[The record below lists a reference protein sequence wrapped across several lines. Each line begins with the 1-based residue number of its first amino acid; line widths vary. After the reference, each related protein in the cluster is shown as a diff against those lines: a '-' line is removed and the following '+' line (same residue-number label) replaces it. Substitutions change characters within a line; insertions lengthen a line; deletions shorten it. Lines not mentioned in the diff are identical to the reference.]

1 MPRLGRRLG
10 PGRVLPPVAVGAVSI
25 LVATAGPALA
35 ADPTI
40 QGVIDR
46 LRVLLVGLLIGLATL
61 VLTVGGVRYLAA
73 GGDPGEVQKA
83 KAMFKAAA
91 VGYAVA
97 ALAPALVAILRSV
110 IGA

>member
-1 MPRLGRRLG
+1 MPRLARSCR
-10 PGRVLPPVAVGAVSI
+10 PGRALLPVAVGTVSM
-25 LVATAGPALA
+25 LVAVAGPALA

-46 LRVLLVGLLIGLATL
+46 LRILLVGLLIGLATL

-97 ALAPALVAILRSV
+97 ALAPALVGILRSV

>member
-1 MPRLGRRLG
+1 MHRLGRRL
-10 PGRVLPPVAVGAVSI
+10 PNGRALAPAAVGAVG
-25 LVATAGPALA
+25 LLLAAAGPAWA

>member
-1 MPRLGRRLG
+1 MPRLGRPLWL
-10 PGRVLPPVAVGAVSI
+10 GRVLPPVAVGAVSM
-25 LVATAGPALA
+25 LVAMAGPALA

>member
-1 MPRLGRRLG
+1 MPRFGRPLWL
-10 PGRVLPPVAVGAVSI
+10 GRVLPPVAVGAVSM
-25 LVATAGPALA
+25 LVAMAGPALA

-46 LRVLLVGLLIGLATL
+46 LRVLLVGLLIGLA
-61 VLTVGGVRYLAA
+61 VGGVRYLAA

>member
-1 MPRLGRRLG
+1 
-10 PGRVLPPVAVGAVSI
+10 VAVGAVSM
-25 LVATAGPALA
+25 LVAMAGPTLA

-61 VLTVGGVRYLAA
+61 VLTIGGVRYLAA
-73 GGDPGEVQKA
+73 GGDPGEIQKA

-97 ALAPALVAILRSV
+97 ALAPALVGILRSV